1 MITDEM
7 LAQAA
12 QQAAAQ
18 INAALPRPEECAHAF
33 SPRFLRRMNRLLR
46 REERSIPYRI
56 VRAAAILLL
65 LLTVL
70 FGTVL
75 TFSAQAR
82 DFIFGWVRAKTSDG
96 YLYAFDG
103 EASEAP
109 MPTYTLGWLPE
120 GYELYDAY
128 QLERTMFY
136 TYVEPG
142 GKPVYFDYAT
152 EDTGFEMFLAQCD
165 DYEQRE
171 ITINGNPGTVYISP
185 REKESSAIVWIDN
198 SNGTIFFLSARESY
212 DTIIEMAER
221 VELERK

>member
-46 REERSIPYRI
+46 REERSVPYRI

-70 FGTVL
+70 FGAVL

-120 GYELYDAY
+120 GYELDNIF
-128 QLERTMFY
+128 ETGRTKFY
-136 TYVEPG
+136 TYGAPG
-142 GKPVYFDYAT
+142 QEPVYFDYST
-152 EDTGFEMFLAQCD
+152 ENMGINYFLVDCD
-165 DYEQRE
+165 DYESRE
-171 ITINGNPGTVYISP
+171 ITVNGISGIIYISP
-185 REKESSAIVWIDN
+185 REDEASSIVWTDD
-198 SNGTIFFLSARESY
+198 SSGTLFVLSAHER
-212 DTIIEMAER
+212 IEILLKIAKS
-221 VELERK
+221 VQLEEK

>member
-1 MITDEM
+1 
-7 LAQAA
+7 
-12 QQAAAQ
+12 
-18 INAALPRPEECAHAF
+18 
-33 SPRFLRRMNRLLR
+33 
-46 REERSIPYRI
+46 
-56 VRAAAILLL
+56 
-65 LLTVL
+65 
-70 FGTVL
+70 
-75 TFSAQAR
+75 
-82 DFIFGWVRAKTSDG
+82 
-96 YLYAFDG
+96 
-103 EASEAP
+103 

>member
-128 QLERTMFY
+128 QLERTMFH

-171 ITINGNPGTVYISP
+171 TTINGHPGTDYISP

-212 DTIIEMAER
+212 DTIVKMAES